1 MRAVLAINPKRNR
14 DSKLPRKEERIGNY
28 GVEWSVRGWI
38 VGSVCRIFAD
48 PTASTMVVVR
58 RIVRTSKRRRKWRRR
73 RGTWSA
79 NLSCSTS
86 LGGDTFSEV
95 GREIGM

>member
-1 MRAVLAINPKRNR
+1 MAA
-14 DSKLPRKEERIGNY
+14 Y
-28 GVEWSVRGWI
+28 AGV
-38 VGSVCRIFAD
+38 FAD

-79 NLSCSTS
+79 SSWSANLSCSTS

>member
-1 MRAVLAINPKRNR
+1 MAA
-14 DSKLPRKEERIGNY
+14 Y
-28 GVEWSVRGWI
+28 AGV
-38 VGSVCRIFAD
+38 FTD

-58 RIVRTSKRRRKWRRR
+58 RIVRTSKRRRKWRRRR

>member
-1 MRAVLAINPKRNR
+1 MAA
-14 DSKLPRKEERIGNY
+14 Y
-28 GVEWSVRGWI
+28 AGV
-38 VGSVCRIFAD
+38 FAD

-73 RGTWSA
+73 RRGTWFASSRSA